1 MSQNWINNALAA
13 LPGTDDLLFRKLWNE
28 RRLMFD
34 GRQGVGDAV
43 DEYGARLVAAALR
56 RGERL
61 LIVLPDFQP
70 HRPAFLFAT
79 GLIRHLLD
87 SRSVAAS
94 IVPQGGPVLYFGPTV
109 GIRDQLR
116 RTSVQGLRL
125 SLAEVFSQQD
135 VSRGAAGIGRSTGTE
150 RLPRVVTV
158 FAPADPVAVVGAYRP
173 CWIAVDCSDV
183 SSLIWLRPLL
193 EEAERQ
199 GIPVIAWGQN
209 ALSDCI
215 GDFASNDQVFTWPPS
230 IQLRGHLPRK
240 LNGDAAALLYD
251 QDSTCLSPFVLQ
263 GKSISTFSGALR
275 GASQY
280 LWRTVQ
286 HLEGRFPRDAV
297 SVHWKFLRSLEA
309 LAVPVDFYEAE
320 APRFWG
326 LQSFGKLQAACEN
339 FRAACLQSQR
349 SLYVDLEEAGAL
361 LSKAIGTV
369 QTQGCPLWDALSN
382 LCIEEPADGE
392 AQLLLFASDS
402 RKLLFLFALLARH
415 NITDD
420 DLRELRTH
428 VVSLAELR
436 HWIHYRSMS
445 SESPDD
451 NFLMP
456 PESLTWHPI
465 LVGLPSPSMTP
476 RLLSALL
483 HPRLDIVLYPHQC
496 PAFISRQAQW
506 SARLSGDTGR
516 NVGTLARMSG
526 LSAIST
532 VPATPTRVSV
542 EQPVEL
548 NVETT
553 TKTRTTATGPVWQP
567 EDTISEV
574 ARLFEPVEE
583 SAGEEP
589 VLQDQ
594 EAIGSTPTTETSEDI
609 LCAEAIRVQF
619 DQGWYV
625 VFALDDMINVVQDG
639 TLDPRYVRSLR
650 VGERVLL
657 IHGQQRQS
665 LYDLI
670 ISRVHRHPS
679 IQLHLAMI
687 RRWQEDLRV
696 AFQHWQ
702 SDAANPAELR
712 ERGVRDLSG
721 LLRGI
726 QARGSQLVSTL
737 TLSFWLR
744 GFVLCPLDPE
754 DLRRV
759 AEVLD
764 MGFVRQYHGRIVK
777 AANRLRGLHRGLS
790 LKLNRWLESH
800 ATGEVHKSDDDVL
813 DEELGLTFGDV
824 RNSLLVLR
832 VVAIQNIAGPFL
844 RSNLVLLC

>member
-1 MSQNWINNALAA
+1 
-13 LPGTDDLLFRKLWNE
+13 
-28 RRLMFD
+28 
-34 GRQGVGDAV
+34 
-43 DEYGARLVAAALR
+43 
-56 RGERL
+56 
-61 LIVLPDFQP
+61 
-70 HRPAFLFAT
+70 
-79 GLIRHLLD
+79 
-87 SRSVAAS
+87 
-94 IVPQGGPVLYFGPTV
+94 
-109 GIRDQLR
+109 
-116 RTSVQGLRL
+116 
-125 SLAEVFSQQD
+125 
-135 VSRGAAGIGRSTGTE
+135 
-150 RLPRVVTV
+150 
-158 FAPADPVAVVGAYRP
+158 
-173 CWIAVDCSDV
+173 
-183 SSLIWLRPLL
+183 L
-193 EEAERQ
+193 EEAERR

-209 ALSDCI
+209 PLSECI
-215 GDFASNDQVFTWPPS
+215 GDFASHGLVFTWPPS
-230 IQLRGHLPRK
+230 IQVRGHLPSK
-240 LNGDAAALLYD
+240 LDGNAEALLYN
-251 QDSTCLSPFVLQ
+251 QESTYLFPFVLQ
-263 GKSISTFSGALR
+263 GKSITAFSGALR
-275 GASQY
+275 GASQH
-280 LWRTVQ
+280 LWRAVQ
-286 HLEGRFPRDAV
+286 HLEGRFASDAV

-326 LQSFGKLQAACEN
+326 LQSFGKLQAACDK
-339 FRAACLQSQR
+339 FRAACLQSQP
-349 SLYVDLEEAGAL
+349 SLYADLEEAGAL
-361 LSKAIGTV
+361 LGKAIATV

-382 LCIEEPADGE
+382 LCIEEPADDE
-392 AQLLLFASDS
+392 ARLLLFASDS
-402 RKLLFLFALLARH
+402 RKLLFLFALLARY

-420 DLRELRTH
+420 DLREVRTH

-436 HWIHYRSMS
+436 RWIHWRQMS
-445 SESPDD
+445 SGAPDD

-456 PESLTWHPI
+456 LESLAWRPV

-483 HPRLDIVLYPHQC
+483 QPRLDIVLYPHQC
-496 PAFISRQAQW
+496 PAFMSRQAQW

-516 NVGTLARMSG
+516 NVATLARMSG
-526 LSAIST
+526 SSPVSA
-532 VPATPTRVSV
+532 VPAPPTRVSV

-553 TKTRTTATGPVWQP
+553 TKTRVTATGPVWEP
-567 EDTISEV
+567 EDTVNEV

-589 VLQDQ
+589 VFQDQ
-594 EAIGSTPTTETSEDI
+594 EAIGSTPTTETSDDI
-609 LCAEAIRVQF
+609 LCADAIRVQF
-619 DQGWYV
+619 DQGWHV

-639 TLDPRYVRSLR
+639 ALDPRYVRSLR
-650 VGERVLL
+650 IGERVLL

-696 AFQHWQ
+696 AFQHWR
-702 SDAANPAELR
+702 SHAANPAQLR
-712 ERGVRDLSG
+712 ERGPRDLSG
-721 LLRGI
+721 LLRAM

-737 TLSFWLR
+737 TLSFWLS

-754 DLRRV
+754 DLTRV

-800 ATGEVHKSDDDVL
+800 ATEEVHRSDDDVI
-813 DEELGLTFGDV
+813 DEQLGLTFGDV

-832 VVAIQNIAGPFL
+832 VVAVQNIAGPFL
-844 RSNLVLLC
+844 RSNLGRAEKDVSA